1 MVNFKLPRG
10 PNTLTA
16 GVSRRAL
23 DDEKPTASDRFVS
36 FGDRVRYD
44 DATGARAD
52 DARRGARLRVIASDD
67 DADDARRR
75 ASAVRETRRRVGRV
89 DGAIRTVARRPGGM
103 RGDDASDAAQH
114 ATGA

>member
-44 DATGARAD
+44 DATGARA
-52 DARRGARLRVIASDD
+52 
-67 DADDARRR
+67 
-75 ASAVRETRRRVGRV
+75 
-89 DGAIRTVARRPGGM
+89 
-103 RGDDASDAAQH
+103 
-114 ATGA
+114 

>member
-52 DARRGARLRVIASDD
+52 DATRGFESSEMREKLA
-67 DADDARRR
+67 
-75 ASAVRETRRRVGRV
+75 ASAVFRAGLRV
-89 DGAIRTVARRPGGM
+89 
-103 RGDDASDAAQH
+103 
-114 ATGA
+114 

>member
-44 DATGARAD
+44 DATGARAE
-52 DARRGARLRVIASDD
+52 DARGGERVRVNASDEE
-67 DADDARRR
+67 A
-75 ASAVRETRRRVGRV
+75 E
-89 DGAIRTVARRPGGM
+89 
-103 RGDDASDAAQH
+103 H
-114 ATGA
+114 ATSTAGGRGGSGGGEVW

>member
-52 DARRGARLRVIASDD
+52 DARGRARLRVVASDEAP
-67 DADDARRR
+67 ADPPATARAARL
-75 ASAVRETRRRVGRV
+75 THVG
-89 DGAIRTVARRPGGM
+89 A
-103 RGDDASDAAQH
+103 
-114 ATGA
+114 